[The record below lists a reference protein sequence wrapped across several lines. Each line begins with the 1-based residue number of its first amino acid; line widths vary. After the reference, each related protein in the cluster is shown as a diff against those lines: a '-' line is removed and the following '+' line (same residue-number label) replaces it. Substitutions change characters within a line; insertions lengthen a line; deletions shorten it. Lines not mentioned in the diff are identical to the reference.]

1 MLELIKLIKLHFKS
15 LLVILSMGLHAQ
27 EKVIYILHTNNTNG
41 ALENCYCPDKP
52 YGAVEKRSVFVKEFM
67 QKNPNSILV
76 DSGDIFTMSK
86 QFLKDSLMAEAYN
99 LLPYDAILLGDQEIT
114 MDQKHLKQ
122 FVDIMDKSIVSTNL
136 KTERSV
142 KSIIVDRNGLKVG
155 IIGILDEY
163 AIKYYPQEI
172 KEKIDLMDPYQ
183 EINSE
188 LNKLKNKTDIVVL
201 LTHQGADK
209 DVEMAKK
216 LKDVDLIVGS
226 HSQSLF
232 ESPEEFNNTL
242 VVQAGKSGYQ
252 IGIVKISFSNG
263 NVSKKEGRVDT
274 MKLSLPDD
282 PRIMS
287 LINEYENRSGRINRN
302 KLKRMNKKEP
312 MENLIET
319 LSNEPIYL
327 AIAVVFSIIILLG
340 VLKKLLKIVLVF
352 SALFILWIAYSV
364 WSGKEVSLDDIKENL
379 QSGVENVKKSTS
391 EATEKMKENTI
402 KNIEEKIL
410 PKKD

>member
-15 LLVILSMGLHAQ
+15 LFIALSIGLHAQ

-122 FVDIMDKSIVSTNL
+122 FVEIMDKSIVSTNL
-136 KTERSV
+136 KTEQSV
-142 KSIIVDRNGLKVG
+142 KSIIVDRNDLKVG

-232 ESPEEFNNTL
+232 ETPEEFNNTL

-274 MKLSLPDD
+274 MKFSLPDD

-287 LINEYENRSGRINRN
+287 LINEYENRTGRINRN
-302 KLKRMNKKEP
+302 KLKRMNK
-312 MENLIET
+312 N
-319 LSNEPIYL
+319 
-327 AIAVVFSIIILLG
+327 
-340 VLKKLLKIVLVF
+340 
-352 SALFILWIAYSV
+352 
-364 WSGKEVSLDDIKENL
+364 
-379 QSGVENVKKSTS
+379 
-391 EATEKMKENTI
+391 
-402 KNIEEKIL
+402 
-410 PKKD
+410 